1 MPARRPCGPT
11 PLPAGRESVIG
22 VMAVP
27 GVQIR
32 PYGAADRQACLAIFR
47 SNLPRYFDASELP
60 AFEEF
65 LAQPT
70 GDYFVAQ
77 RGDAVLACGGCGA
90 RGARCSVGHL
100 SWGMVAHAHHHAGL
114 GTALLAWR
122 VDRLFAH
129 AGISE
134 VRIDTSQHTAGF
146 FARHGFRT
154 TRQLADGFG
163 VGIDLVAMSLLRAD
177 WRPAG

>member
-1 MPARRPCGPT
+1 MPARRPCKPT
-11 PLPAGRESVIG
+11 PLPQRREGVIG
-22 VMAVP
+22 VMPMP

-32 PYGAADRQACLAIFR
+32 PYRAADRQACLAIFR

-90 RGARCSVGHL
+90 RGGVGHL
-100 SWGMVAHAHHHAGL
+100 SWGMVAHTHHHAGL

-122 VDRLFAH
+122 VDRLFAD
-129 AGISE
+129 AGMAEIQ
-134 VRIDTSQHTAGF
+134 VDTSQHTAGF

-154 TRQLADGFG
+154 TRRVADGFG
-163 VGIDLVAMSLLRAD
+163 VGIDLVAMSLRRAD
-177 WRPAG
+177 WRTAG